1 MKTRCNEFDLS
12 YVQTLETDF
21 EKSEQNHIIVYDFR
35 ESDIVDG
42 QFVESKYDK
51 ERCTIFHKGMWTSV
65 RPYFPY
71 NNQIFIIY
79 M

>member
-21 EKSEQNHIIVYDFR
+21 EKSEQNHIVYDFR
-35 ESDIVDG
+35 GSDIVDG

-51 ERCTIFHKGMWTSV
+51 ERSTIFHKGVWMGV
-65 RPYFPY
+65 RQFLPY
-71 NNQIFIIY
+71 NNQIFIFY